1 MKMKDQI
8 NSSKNIFKKID
19 INTTKKSFKTDN
31 KSKNNLIYIP
41 DIRKIKQF
49 NQNNIIN
56 DHSYIPKPNILK
68 ILVKHQ
74 KSGLTDDTHKIIVP
88 LRNRICDYQNK
99 NEIISKEIKELR
111 SETKTFLHRYKMSGL
126 LTPKN
131 NSHFLK
137 LGISDKIINDII
149 SEGYKMTDVLNKT
162 NIFDKSILLNK
173 HYANFARNIIEN
185 KNPELIND
193 SNYIMKMNE
202 SLNEKKNSDLFTH
215 SNSLTDRK
223 KTRRRISIYNI
234 DFNKQKIEE
243 ETKVSVAQLINEFN
257 IINKDL
263 KIITNQKILKERKKR
278 EIREKEMIKESILNI
293 KKTLSSLESDKKIGN
308 KNKKEFPLI
317 KKSTLENNEI
327 KTSQKNKKINI
338 ENFNRFSLPNLI
350 LLRRKSMFNNLSK
363 SNSIKDSTDNPLTKS
378 FKLSTYLNKENKS
391 DESYKN
397 KRKNFNS
404 IKRIKEKINSTR
416 NIPKVNKSNF
426 LQALSIDD
434 LNNSN
439 HINKTEDSKM
449 SSKLIKSESK
459 YEEYKKR
466 KNHFLQNLYNNIKIK
481 RFNENKNDISD
492 YLRIY
497 KGASIKEPNYEKGS
511 QIYNLINE
519 FIKKT
524 KEYNL
529 PNEINKIRNKT
540 NMFSYKRS
548 RKFEEILKLNN
559 KVHNL
564 IYDYAEDIL
573 DLNNDIKK

>member
-1 MKMKDQI
+1 MKNQI
-8 NSSKNIFKKID
+8 NSTKNIFKKID
-19 INTTKKSFKTDN
+19 INSTKKSFKTDN

-99 NEIISKEIKELR
+99 NEIINKEIKELR

-350 LLRRKSMFNNLSK
+350 LLRRKSMFNNISK

-378 FKLSTYLNKENKS
+378 FKLSTYLNKENKN

>member
-1 MKMKDQI
+1 MKNQI

-19 INTTKKSFKTDN
+19 INSTKKIFKTDN
-31 KSKNNLIYIP
+31 KSKNNFIYIP

-99 NEIISKEIKELR
+99 NEIINKEIKELR

-327 KTSQKNKKINI
+327 NTSQKNKKINI

-350 LLRRKSMFNNLSK
+350 LLRRKSMFNNISK

-378 FKLSTYLNKENKS
+378 FKLSTYLNKENKI

-404 IKRIKEKINSTR
+404 IKRTKEKINSTR

>member
-1 MKMKDQI
+1 MKNQM
-8 NSSKNIFKKID
+8 NSNKNIFKKID
-19 INTTKKSFKTDN
+19 INTKNKSFKIDN
-31 KSKNNLIYIP
+31 KSKSKFIYIP
-41 DIRKIKQF
+41 EIRKIKQF
-49 NQNNIIN
+49 NPNNIIN

-99 NEIISKEIKELR
+99 NEIINKEIKELR
-111 SETKTFLHRYKMSGL
+111 SETKTFLHRYKMSRL

-293 KKTLSSLESDKKIGN
+293 KKTLSSLESDKKSVN
-308 KNKKEFPLI
+308 KNKKEFPSI

-350 LLRRKSMFNNLSK
+350 LLRRKSMFNNISK

-378 FKLSTYLNKENKS
+378 FKLSTYLNKENKN

>member
-1 MKMKDQI
+1 MKNQK
-8 NSSKNIFKKID
+8 NSTKNIFKKID
-19 INTTKKSFKTDN
+19 INSTKKSFKTDN

-99 NEIISKEIKELR
+99 NEIINKEIKELR

-162 NIFDKSILLNK
+162 NIFDKSLLLNK
-173 HYANFARNIIEN
+173 QYANFARNIIEN

-293 KKTLSSLESDKKIGN
+293 KKTLSSLESDKKSVN

-350 LLRRKSMFNNLSK
+350 LLRRKSMFNNISK

-378 FKLSTYLNKENKS
+378 FKLSTYLNKENKN

-481 RFNENKNDISD
+481 RFNENKNDISE

>member
-1 MKMKDQI
+1 MKNQI

-19 INTTKKSFKTDN
+19 INTTKKSFKTGN

-49 NQNNIIN
+49 NQNNINN

-99 NEIISKEIKELR
+99 NEIINKEIKELR

-234 DFNKQKIEE
+234 NFNKQKIEE

-350 LLRRKSMFNNLSK
+350 LLRRKSMFNNISK

-378 FKLSTYLNKENKS
+378 FKLSTYLNKENKN

-404 IKRIKEKINSTR
+404 IKRTKEKINSTR

>member
-1 MKMKDQI
+1 MKNQI

-350 LLRRKSMFNNLSK
+350 LLRRKSMFNNISK

-378 FKLSTYLNKENKS
+378 FKLSTYLNKENKN

-540 NMFSYKRS
+540 NIFSYKRS

>member
-1 MKMKDQI
+1 MKNQI
-8 NSSKNIFKKID
+8 NSTKNIFKKID
-19 INTTKKSFKTDN
+19 INSTKKSFKTDN

-49 NQNNIIN
+49 NQNKIIN

-99 NEIISKEIKELR
+99 NEIINKEIKELR

-317 KKSTLENNEI
+317 KKTTLENNEVKI
-327 KTSQKNKKINI
+327 SQKNKKINI

-350 LLRRKSMFNNLSK
+350 LLRRKSMFNNISK

-404 IKRIKEKINSTR
+404 IKRTKEKISSTR

>member
-1 MKMKDQI
+1 MKNQI
-8 NSSKNIFKKID
+8 NSTKNIFKKID
-19 INTTKKSFKTDN
+19 INSTKKSFKTDN

-49 NQNNIIN
+49 NQNNINN

-99 NEIISKEIKELR
+99 NEIINKEIKELR

-293 KKTLSSLESDKKIGN
+293 KKTLSSLESDKKSVN
-308 KNKKEFPLI
+308 KNKKEFPSI

-350 LLRRKSMFNNLSK
+350 LLRRKSMFNNISK

-378 FKLSTYLNKENKS
+378 FKLSTYLNKENKN

-397 KRKNFNS
+397 KRKSFNS

>member
-1 MKMKDQI
+1 MKNQI

-99 NEIISKEIKELR
+99 NEIINKEIKELR

-327 KTSQKNKKINI
+327 NTSQKNKKINI

-404 IKRIKEKINSTR
+404 IKRTKEKINSTR

>member
-1 MKMKDQI
+1 MKNQI
-8 NSSKNIFKKID
+8 NSTKNIFKKID
-19 INTTKKSFKTDN
+19 INSTKKSFKTDN

-99 NEIISKEIKELR
+99 NEIINKEIKELR

-137 LGISDKIINDII
+137 SGISDKTINDII

-327 KTSQKNKKINI
+327 NTSQKNKKINI

-404 IKRIKEKINSTR
+404 IKRTKEKINSTR

>member
-1 MKMKDQI
+1 MKNQI
-8 NSSKNIFKKID
+8 NSTKNIFKKID
-19 INTTKKSFKTDN
+19 INSTKKSFKTDN

-49 NQNNIIN
+49 NQNNINN

-173 HYANFARNIIEN
+173 HYADFARNIIEN

-293 KKTLSSLESDKKIGN
+293 KKTLSSLESDKKSGN

-327 KTSQKNKKINI
+327 NTSQKNKKINI

-350 LLRRKSMFNNLSK
+350 LLRRKSMFNNISK

-378 FKLSTYLNKENKS
+378 FKLSTYLNKENKI

-404 IKRIKEKINSTR
+404 IKRTKEKINSTR

>member
-1 MKMKDQI
+1 MKNQI

-19 INTTKKSFKTDN
+19 INSTKKSFKTDN

-49 NQNNIIN
+49 NQNNINN

-99 NEIISKEIKELR
+99 NEIINKEIKELR

-162 NIFDKSILLNK
+162 NIFDKSLLLNK
-173 HYANFARNIIEN
+173 QYANFARNIIEN

-327 KTSQKNKKINI
+327 NTSQKNKKINI

-378 FKLSTYLNKENKS
+378 FKLSTYLNKENKN

>member
-1 MKMKDQI
+1 MKNQI

-99 NEIISKEIKELR
+99 NEIINKEIKELR

-293 KKTLSSLESDKKIGN
+293 KKTLSSLESDKKSGN

-317 KKSTLENNEI
+317 KKTTLENYEVKI
-327 KTSQKNKKINI
+327 SQKNKKINI

-350 LLRRKSMFNNLSK
+350 LLRRKSMFNNISK

-404 IKRIKEKINSTR
+404 IKRTKEKISSTR

>member
-1 MKMKDQI
+1 MKNQI

-19 INTTKKSFKTDN
+19 INSTKKSFKTDN

-99 NEIISKEIKELR
+99 NEIINKEIKELR

-293 KKTLSSLESDKKIGN
+293 KKTLSSLESDKKSVN
-308 KNKKEFPLI
+308 KNKKEFPSI

-350 LLRRKSMFNNLSK
+350 LQRRKSMFNNISK

-378 FKLSTYLNKENKS
+378 FKLSTYLNKENKN

>member
-1 MKMKDQI
+1 MKNQI
-8 NSSKNIFKKID
+8 NSTKNIFKKID
-19 INTTKKSFKTDN
+19 INSTKKSFKTDN

-99 NEIISKEIKELR
+99 NEIINKEIKELR

-173 HYANFARNIIEN
+173 HYANFARNIKEN

-234 DFNKQKIEE
+234 DFN
-243 ETKVSVAQLINEFN
+243 
-257 IINKDL
+257 
-263 KIITNQKILKERKKR
+263 
-278 EIREKEMIKESILNI
+278 
-293 KKTLSSLESDKKIGN
+293 
-308 KNKKEFPLI
+308 
-317 KKSTLENNEI
+317 NN
-327 KTSQKNKKINI
+327 
-338 ENFNRFSLPNLI
+338 
-350 LLRRKSMFNNLSK
+350 
-363 SNSIKDSTDNPLTKS
+363 
-378 FKLSTYLNKENKS
+378 
-391 DESYKN
+391 
-397 KRKNFNS
+397 
-404 IKRIKEKINSTR
+404 
-416 NIPKVNKSNF
+416 
-426 LQALSIDD
+426 
-434 LNNSN
+434 
-439 HINKTEDSKM
+439 
-449 SSKLIKSESK
+449 
-459 YEEYKKR
+459 
-466 KNHFLQNLYNNIKIK
+466 
-481 RFNENKNDISD
+481 
-492 YLRIY
+492 
-497 KGASIKEPNYEKGS
+497 
-511 QIYNLINE
+511 
-519 FIKKT
+519 
-524 KEYNL
+524 
-529 PNEINKIRNKT
+529 
-540 NMFSYKRS
+540 
-548 RKFEEILKLNN
+548 
-559 KVHNL
+559 
-564 IYDYAEDIL
+564 
-573 DLNNDIKK
+573 

>member
-1 MKMKDQI
+1 MKNKVPT
-8 NSSKNIFKKID
+8 NKNIFKKID
-19 INTTKKSFKTDN
+19 INSKNYISKTGN
-31 KSKNNLIYIP
+31 ASKNNFIFISDL
-41 DIRKIKQF
+41 RKIKP
-49 NQNNIIN
+49 NNITNIIN
-56 DHSYIPKPNILK
+56 DHSYIPKTNILK
-68 ILVKHQ
+68 LLVKHQ
-74 KSGLTDDTHKIIVP
+74 QKNITDDIDKNVIP
-88 LRNRICDYQNK
+88 LRNRIYDYQSK
-99 NEIISKEIKELR
+99 NDEINKEIKELR
-111 SETKTFLHRYKMSGL
+111 NETKAFLNRYKMSGL

-327 KTSQKNKKINI
+327 NTSQKNKKINI

-350 LLRRKSMFNNLSK
+350 LLRRKSMFNNISK

-378 FKLSTYLNKENKS
+378 FKLSTYLNKENKI

-404 IKRIKEKINSTR
+404 IKRTKEKINSTR

>member
-1 MKMKDQI
+1 MKNQI

-19 INTTKKSFKTDN
+19 INSTKKSFKTDN

-327 KTSQKNKKINI
+327 NTSQKNKKINI

-350 LLRRKSMFNNLSK
+350 LLRRKSMFNNISK
-363 SNSIKDSTDNPLTKS
+363 SNSIKNSTDNPLTKS
-378 FKLSTYLNKENKS
+378 FKLSTYLNKENKI

-404 IKRIKEKINSTR
+404 IKRTKEKINSTR

>member
-1 MKMKDQI
+1 MKNQI

-99 NEIISKEIKELR
+99 NEIINKEIKELR

-327 KTSQKNKKINI
+327 NTSQKNKKINI

-350 LLRRKSMFNNLSK
+350 LLRRKSMFNNISK

-378 FKLSTYLNKENKS
+378 FKLSTYLNKENKI

-404 IKRIKEKINSTR
+404 IKRTKEKINSTR

>member
-1 MKMKDQI
+1 MKNQI

-31 KSKNNLIYIP
+31 KLKNNLIYIP

-193 SNYIMKMNE
+193 SNYIMKMTE

-327 KTSQKNKKINI
+327 NTSQKNKKINI

-350 LLRRKSMFNNLSK
+350 LLRRKSMFNNISK

-378 FKLSTYLNKENKS
+378 FKLSTYLNKENKI

-404 IKRIKEKINSTR
+404 IKRTKEKINSTR

>member
-1 MKMKDQI
+1 MKNQI
-8 NSSKNIFKKID
+8 NSTKNIFKKID
-19 INTTKKSFKTDN
+19 INSTKKSFKTDN

-338 ENFNRFSLPNLI
+338 ENFNRFSLPNLR
-350 LLRRKSMFNNLSK
+350 LLRRKSMFNNISK

-378 FKLSTYLNKENKS
+378 FKLSTYLNKENKN

-404 IKRIKEKINSTR
+404 IKRTKEKINSTR

>member
-1 MKMKDQI
+1 MKNQI

-19 INTTKKSFKTDN
+19 INSTKKSFKTDN

-193 SNYIMKMNE
+193 SNYIMKLNE

-350 LLRRKSMFNNLSK
+350 LLRRKSMFNNISK

-378 FKLSTYLNKENKS
+378 FKLSTYLNKENKN

-459 YEEYKKR
+459 FEEYKKR

>member
-1 MKMKDQI
+1 MKNQI

-99 NEIISKEIKELR
+99 NEIINKEIKELR

-327 KTSQKNKKINI
+327 NTSQKNKKINI

-350 LLRRKSMFNNLSK
+350 LLRRKSMFNNISK

-378 FKLSTYLNKENKS
+378 FKLSTYLNKENKI

-404 IKRIKEKINSTR
+404 IKRTKERINSTR

>member
-1 MKMKDQI
+1 MKNQI

-19 INTTKKSFKTDN
+19 INSTKKSFKTDN

-41 DIRKIKQF
+41 DIRKIKQI

-99 NEIISKEIKELR
+99 NEIINKEIKELR

-162 NIFDKSILLNK
+162 NIFDKSLLLNK
-173 HYANFARNIIEN
+173 QYANFARNIIEN

-293 KKTLSSLESDKKIGN
+293 KKTLSSLESDKKSSN
-308 KNKKEFPLI
+308 KNKKEFPSI

-327 KTSQKNKKINI
+327 NTSQKNKKINI

-350 LLRRKSMFNNLSK
+350 LLRRKSMFNNISK

-378 FKLSTYLNKENKS
+378 FKLSTYLNKENKI

-404 IKRIKEKINSTR
+404 IKRTKEKINSTR

>member
-1 MKMKDQI
+1 MKNQI
-8 NSSKNIFKKID
+8 NSTKNIFKKID
-19 INTTKKSFKTDN
+19 INSTKKSFKTDN

-99 NEIISKEIKELR
+99 NEIINKEIKELR

-338 ENFNRFSLPNLI
+338 KNFNRFSLPNLI
-350 LLRRKSMFNNLSK
+350 LLRRKSMFNNISK

-378 FKLSTYLNKENKS
+378 FKLSTYLNKENKN

-416 NIPKVNKSNF
+416 NIPKVNKNNF

>member
-1 MKMKDQI
+1 MKNQI
-8 NSSKNIFKKID
+8 NSTKNIFKKID

-327 KTSQKNKKINI
+327 NTSQKNKKINI

-350 LLRRKSMFNNLSK
+350 LLRRKSMFNNISK

-378 FKLSTYLNKENKS
+378 FKLSTYLNKENKI

-404 IKRIKEKINSTR
+404 IKRTKEKINSTR

>member
-1 MKMKDQI
+1 MKNQI
-8 NSSKNIFKKID
+8 NSTKNIFKKID
-19 INTTKKSFKTDN
+19 INSTKKSFKTDN

-49 NQNNIIN
+49 NQNNINN

-99 NEIISKEIKELR
+99 NEIINKEIKELR

-350 LLRRKSMFNNLSK
+350 LLRRKSMFNNISK

-378 FKLSTYLNKENKS
+378 FKLSTYLNKENKN

-481 RFNENKNDISD
+481 RFNENKNDISE

>member
-1 MKMKDQI
+1 MKNQI

-99 NEIISKEIKELR
+99 NEIINKEIKELR

-404 IKRIKEKINSTR
+404 IKRTKEKISSTR

>member
-1 MKMKDQI
+1 MKNQI

-99 NEIISKEIKELR
+99 NEIINKEIKELR

-350 LLRRKSMFNNLSK
+350 LLRRKSMFNNISK

>member
-1 MKMKDQI
+1 MKNQI

-19 INTTKKSFKTDN
+19 INSTKKIFKTDN
-31 KSKNNLIYIP
+31 KSKNNFIYIP

-99 NEIISKEIKELR
+99 NEIINKEIKELR

-327 KTSQKNKKINI
+327 NTSQKNKKINI

-350 LLRRKSMFNNLSK
+350 LLRRKSMFNNISK

-378 FKLSTYLNKENKS
+378 FKLSTYLNKENKI

-404 IKRIKEKINSTR
+404 IKRTKEKINSTR

-439 HINKTEDSKM
+439 HINKTEDSKI

>member
-1 MKMKDQI
+1 MKNQI

-111 SETKTFLHRYKMSGL
+111 NETKTFLHRYKMSGL

-327 KTSQKNKKINI
+327 NTSQKNKKINI

-350 LLRRKSMFNNLSK
+350 LLRRKSMFNNISK

-378 FKLSTYLNKENKS
+378 FKLSTYLNKENKI

-404 IKRIKEKINSTR
+404 IKRTKERINSTR

>member
-1 MKMKDQI
+1 MKNQI

-99 NEIISKEIKELR
+99 NEIINKEIKELR

-293 KKTLSSLESDKKIGN
+293 KKSLSSLESDKKIGN

-327 KTSQKNKKINI
+327 NTSQKNKKINI

-350 LLRRKSMFNNLSK
+350 LLRRKSMFNNISK

-378 FKLSTYLNKENKS
+378 FKLSTYLNKENNI

-404 IKRIKEKINSTR
+404 IKRTKEKINSTR

>member
-1 MKMKDQI
+1 MKNQI
-8 NSSKNIFKKID
+8 NSTKNIFKKID
-19 INTTKKSFKTDN
+19 INSTKKSFKTDN

-99 NEIISKEIKELR
+99 NEIINKEIKELR

-327 KTSQKNKKINI
+327 NTSQKNKKINI

-378 FKLSTYLNKENKS
+378 FKLSTYLNKENKN

-404 IKRIKEKINSTR
+404 IKRTKEKINSTR

-481 RFNENKNDISD
+481 RFNENKNDISE

>member
-1 MKMKDQI
+1 MKNQI
-8 NSSKNIFKKID
+8 NSTKNIFKKID

-99 NEIISKEIKELR
+99 NEIINKEIKELR

-234 DFNKQKIEE
+234 DFNKQNIDE

-327 KTSQKNKKINI
+327 NTSQKNKKINI

-350 LLRRKSMFNNLSK
+350 LLRRKSMFNNISK

-378 FKLSTYLNKENKS
+378 FKLSTYLNKENKI

-404 IKRIKEKINSTR
+404 IKRTKEKINSTR

-529 PNEINKIRNKT
+529 PNEINKIRNK
-540 NMFSYKRS
+540 
-548 RKFEEILKLNN
+548 N

>member
-1 MKMKDQI
+1 MKNQI

-19 INTTKKSFKTDN
+19 INTTKKSFKTGN

-99 NEIISKEIKELR
+99 NEIINKEIKELR

-378 FKLSTYLNKENKS
+378 FKLSTYLNKENKI

-404 IKRIKEKINSTR
+404 IKRTKEKINSTR
-416 NIPKVNKSNF
+416 NIPKVNLF
-426 LQALSIDD
+426 
-434 LNNSN
+434 
-439 HINKTEDSKM
+439 
-449 SSKLIKSESK
+449 SSK
-459 YEEYKKR
+459 Y
-466 KNHFLQNLYNNIKIK
+466 
-481 RFNENKNDISD
+481 
-492 YLRIY
+492 
-497 KGASIKEPNYEKGS
+497 
-511 QIYNLINE
+511 
-519 FIKKT
+519 
-524 KEYNL
+524 
-529 PNEINKIRNKT
+529 
-540 NMFSYKRS
+540 
-548 RKFEEILKLNN
+548 
-559 KVHNL
+559 
-564 IYDYAEDIL
+564 
-573 DLNNDIKK
+573 

>member
-1 MKMKDQI
+1 MKNQI
-8 NSSKNIFKKID
+8 NSTKNIFKKID

-99 NEIISKEIKELR
+99 NEIINKEIKELR

-327 KTSQKNKKINI
+327 NTSQKNKKINI

-350 LLRRKSMFNNLSK
+350 LLRRKSMFNNISK

-378 FKLSTYLNKENKS
+378 FKLSTYLNKENKI

-404 IKRIKEKINSTR
+404 IKRTKEKINSTR

>member
-1 MKMKDQI
+1 MKNQI
-8 NSSKNIFKKID
+8 NSTKNIFKKID
-19 INTTKKSFKTDN
+19 INSTKKSFKTDN

-49 NQNNIIN
+49 NQNNINN

-68 ILVKHQ
+68 ILVKHK

-162 NIFDKSILLNK
+162 NIFDKSLLLNK
-173 HYANFARNIIEN
+173 QYANFARNIIEN

-193 SNYIMKMNE
+193 INYIMKMNE

-350 LLRRKSMFNNLSK
+350 LLRRKSMFNNISK

-378 FKLSTYLNKENKS
+378 FKLSTYLNKENKI

-404 IKRIKEKINSTR
+404 IKRTKEKINSTR

>member
-1 MKMKDQI
+1 MKNQI

-49 NQNNIIN
+49 NQNNINN

-99 NEIISKEIKELR
+99 NEIINKEIKELR

-350 LLRRKSMFNNLSK
+350 LLRRKSMFNNISK

-378 FKLSTYLNKENKS
+378 FKLSTYLNKENKI

-404 IKRIKEKINSTR
+404 IKRTKEKINSTR

>member
-1 MKMKDQI
+1 MKNQI

-19 INTTKKSFKTDN
+19 INSTKKIFKTDN
-31 KSKNNLIYIP
+31 KSKNNFIYIP

-327 KTSQKNKKINI
+327 NTSQKNKKINI

-350 LLRRKSMFNNLSK
+350 LLRRKSMFNNISK

-378 FKLSTYLNKENKS
+378 FKLSTYLNKENKI

-404 IKRIKEKINSTR
+404 IKRTKEKINSTR

-439 HINKTEDSKM
+439 HINKTEDSKI

>member
-1 MKMKDQI
+1 MKNQI

-99 NEIISKEIKELR
+99 NEIINKEIKELR

-193 SNYIMKMNE
+193 SNYIMKINE

-327 KTSQKNKKINI
+327 NTSQKNKKINI

-350 LLRRKSMFNNLSK
+350 LLRRKSMFNNISK

-378 FKLSTYLNKENKS
+378 FKLSTYLNKENKI

-404 IKRIKEKINSTR
+404 IKKIKEKINSTR

-481 RFNENKNDISD
+481 RFNENKNDISE